1 MCIKYLIHMELIM
14 PQSSDLIETVRK
26 SLISRYGS
34 VEMLNRN
41 NQHSALLPDGR
52 RAVIKTG
59 NNGSIMQRT
68 RGNEA
73 GAEYIG
79 VADVETVVIA
89 IRARGETTPR
99 IYEVPGDVYRQRM
112 TEAHNAVQKKIE
124 PTDLRVLRFDGK
136 GYPEQQV
143 AEEWANYI
151 IDEKPTDSGPNG
163 DASDAR
169 SNPGQVLSDAK
180 AMVASAFGV
189 TPEQVN
195 ITVNA

>member
-1 MCIKYLIHMELIM
+1 M
-14 PQSSDLIETVRK
+14 PQVSDLIETVRK
-26 SLISRYGS
+26 SLINRYGS
-34 VEMLNRN
+34 VEIVNRN
-41 NQHSALLPDGR
+41 NQYSALLPDGR

-68 RGNEA
+68 RGTDV

-79 VADVETVVIA
+79 VADVETVLIA

-136 GYPEQQV
+136 GYQEQQV
-143 AEEWANYI
+143 TQEWANYLFEEEMA
-151 IDEKPTDSGPNG
+151 DSPTGDATDASSGPG
-163 DASDAR
+163 R
-169 SNPGQVLSDAK
+169 VLSDAK
-180 AMVASAFGV
+180 AMVANAFGV
-189 TPEQVN
+189 TPDQVS